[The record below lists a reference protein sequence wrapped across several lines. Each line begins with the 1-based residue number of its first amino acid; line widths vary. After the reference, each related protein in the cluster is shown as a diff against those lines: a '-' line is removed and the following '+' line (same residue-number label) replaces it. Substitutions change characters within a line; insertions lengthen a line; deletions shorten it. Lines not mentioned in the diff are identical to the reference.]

1 MVLGP
6 LDLRAACT
14 YPGQIGQRVQ
24 EEEEVQ
30 PSSEAP
36 IKPVSSR
43 MAGVGEE
50 WPRSHSRGSCRTSS
64 CVINWQIVWLCSRSR
79 IRTTHLVAYSPVS
92 PEDWWA
98 VSVSGRA
105 RAYQKCNGIYE
116 PVRVGVLLVLPVK
129 ALLTQSPGFPFSSHA
144 SQITRV
150 CWSRT
155 RWLLKRQFNV
165 LLSRRMLGA

>member
-1 MVLGP
+1 MLASAHSGPPESRVVVLGP

-79 IRTTHLVAYSPVS
+79 IRTTHLVAYSPV
-92 PEDWWA
+92 
-98 VSVSGRA
+98 
-105 RAYQKCNGIYE
+105 
-116 PVRVGVLLVLPVK
+116 RVGVLLVLPVK